1 MYNNEIQCNTSSSWP
16 KRDTVTLFDRIEIH
30 FTNPSRITFQTLN
43 KKLIAI
49 PNSAIYDPP
58 TESNQFN
65 PIPFTR
71 LTGHDL
77 STPAESTPPLAVQ
90 WPRNIR
96 RLLSRARYIQIA
108 FRLTGTEIAFIFSYR
123 KIAAGLKVDPFTS
136 SSPETFSLA
145 RRPSFPPPPPPLS
158 WSPFSAKGWKSPKA
172 ICRGALWQIVRYIS
186 ELCRHALQAQ
196 SAISCV
202 RRRAY
207 VYAHAHARARTRG
220 KLFLARGIR
229 GFEAFVSSCMVARA
243 PTRLMIVSPGKLSL
257 WIL

>member
-16 KRDTVTLFDRIEIH
+16 KRDTVTLFDQIEIH

-123 KIAAGLKVDPFTS
+123 KIAAGLKVYELVTRNVFPCPTTFLS
-136 SSPETFSLA
+136 SSSSS
-145 RRPSFPPPPPPLS
+145 SFVE
-158 WSPFSAKGWKSPKA
+158 PFFRERMK
-172 ICRGALWQIVRYIS
+172 V
-186 ELCRHALQAQ
+186 AQ
-196 SAISCV
+196 SHLPW
-202 RRRAY
+202 RAL
-207 VYAHAHARARTRG
+207 ANCTLHLWALSPRSASTKRNFLRT
-220 KLFLARGIR
+220 
-229 GFEAFVSSCMVARA
+229 
-243 PTRLMIVSPGKLSL
+243 
-257 WIL
+257 